1 MNPQEFFNLVEEMRM
16 QQKKYFSTR
25 NSESLL
31 KKKKLEWQVDEE
43 ITRVRAILARPQP
56 QQLNIFDNKF
66 YSTNRDN
73 NHDQNKS

>member
-25 NSESLL
+25 NTETLQ
-31 KKKKLEWQVDEE
+31 KAKKLEWQIDEE
-43 ITRVRAILARPQP
+43 IARVHAILERPQP
-56 QQLNIFDNKF
+56 QQLNLFDSASDSK
-66 YSTNRDN
+66 NRDN

>member
-25 NSESLL
+25 NTETFQ
-31 KKKKLEWQVDEE
+31 KTKKLEWQVDEE

-56 QQLNIFDNKF
+56 QQLNLFDIKSDN
-66 YSTNRDN
+66 TN
-73 NHDQNKS
+73 

>member
-25 NSESLL
+25 KTETLL
-31 KKKKLEWQVDEE
+31 KTKKLEWQVDEE

-56 QQLNIFDNKF
+56 KQLNLFDIKSDN
-66 YSTNRDN
+66 TNRDN

>member
-25 NSESLL
+25 NTVTLQ
-31 KKKKLEWQVDEE
+31 KAKKLEWQVDEE

-56 QQLNIFDNKF
+56 QQLNLFDIKSD
-66 YSTNRDN
+66 STNRDN
-73 NHDQNKS
+73 NHDQSKS

>member
-56 QQLNIFDNKF
+56 QQLNLFDIKSD
-66 YSTNRDN
+66 STNRDN
-73 NHDQNKS
+73 NHDQSKS

>member
-25 NSESLL
+25 NTETLL
-31 KKKKLEWQVDEE
+31 KTKKLEWQVDEE

-56 QQLNIFDNKF
+56 QQLNLFDIKSDN
-66 YSTNRDN
+66 TNRDN

>member
-1 MNPQEFFNLVEEMRM
+1 MNPQEFFNLVEKMRM

-25 NSESLL
+25 NTETLQ
-31 KKKKLEWQVDEE
+31 KTKKLEWQVDEE

-56 QQLNIFDNKF
+56 QQLNLFDIKTDN
-66 YSTNRDN
+66 TNRDN

>member
-25 NSESLL
+25 KTETLL
-31 KKKKLEWQVDEE
+31 KTKKLEWQVDEE

-56 QQLNIFDNKF
+56 QQLNLFDIKSDN
-66 YSTNRDN
+66 TNRDN

>member
-25 NSESLL
+25 NSETLL

-43 ITRVRAILARPQP
+43 ITRVRAILTRPQP
-56 QQLNIFDNKF
+56 QQLNLFDIKSD
-66 YSTNRDN
+66 STNRDN

>member
-16 QQKKYFSTR
+16 QQKKYFYNR
-25 NSESLL
+25 NSDSLM
-31 KKKKLEWQVDEE
+31 KAKKLEWQVDEE

-56 QQLNIFDNKF
+56 QQLNLFNIKSD
-66 YSTNRDN
+66 STNRDN

>member
-25 NSESLL
+25 NTETLQ
-31 KKKKLEWQVDEE
+31 KAKKLEWQIDEE
-43 ITRVRAILARPQP
+43 ITRVRAILTRPQP
-56 QQLNIFDNKF
+56 QQLNLFDIKSD
-66 YSTNRDN
+66 STNRDN

>member
-16 QQKKYFSTR
+16 QQKKYFSIR
-25 NSESLL
+25 NTETLM

-43 ITRVRAILARPQP
+43 IARVRAILARPQP
-56 QQLNIFDNKF
+56 QQLNLFDIKLD
-66 YSTNRDN
+66 STNRDN

>member
-25 NSESLL
+25 NSETLL

-43 ITRVRAILARPQP
+43 ITRVRAILTRPQP
-56 QQLNIFDNKF
+56 QQLNLFDIK
-66 YSTNRDN
+66 SDITNRDN
-73 NHDQNKS
+73 NHDQSKS

>member
-25 NSESLL
+25 NTETLQ
-31 KKKKLEWQVDEE
+31 KTKKLEWQVDEE

-56 QQLNIFDNKF
+56 QQLNLFNIESDSK
-66 YSTNRDN
+66 NRDN
-73 NHDQNKS
+73 NHNPNKS

>member
-56 QQLNIFDNKF
+56 QQLNIFDIKSD
-66 YSTNRDN
+66 STNRDN

>member
-25 NSESLL
+25 NTVTLQNA
-31 KKKKLEWQVDEE
+31 KKLEWQVDEE

-56 QQLNIFDNKF
+56 QQLNLFDIKSD
-66 YSTNRDN
+66 STNRDY
-73 NHDQNKS
+73 NHDQSKS

>member
-1 MNPQEFFNLVEEMRM
+1 MNPQEFFNLVEKMRM

-25 NSESLL
+25 NTETLL
-31 KKKKLEWQVDEE
+31 KTKKLEWQVDEE

-56 QQLNIFDNKF
+56 QQLHLFDIKTDN
-66 YSTNRDN
+66 TNRDN

>member
-16 QQKKYFSTR
+16 QQKKYFCNR
-25 NSESLL
+25 NSDTLL

-56 QQLNIFDNKF
+56 QQLNLFDIKSD
-66 YSTNRDN
+66 STNRDN
-73 NHDQNKS
+73 NHDQSKS

>member
-25 NSESLL
+25 NTETLQ
-31 KKKKLEWQVDEE
+31 KAKKLECQVDEE

-56 QQLNIFDNKF
+56 QQLNLFDIKSD
-66 YSTNRDN
+66 STNRDN

>member
-25 NSESLL
+25 NTETLQ
-31 KKKKLEWQVDEE
+31 KAKKLEWQVDEE

-56 QQLNIFDNKF
+56 QQLNLFGIESHRKK
-66 YSTNRDN
+66 RDN
-73 NHDQNKS
+73 NRDPNKS

>member
-1 MNPQEFFNLVEEMRM
+1 MNPQEFFKLVEEMRM

-56 QQLNIFDNKF
+56 QHLNLFNIKSD
-66 YSTNRDN
+66 SSNRDN
-73 NHDQNKS
+73 NNDQNKS